1 MSIGTVASSIA
12 CERPPLKLKFSD
24 GYYCNE
30 NFTADTGQFTQFS
43 IGGTGTFSVTGGQG
57 VFTNA
62 SGSQKDR
69 FISTGTAIN
78 NPIGWFQVDV
88 VSVSGTPNNWNIGA
102 VGMAKNASNGIWA
115 EHDALNNQ
123 TRIDVRIGGAATVLL
138 INQTITAPYSLA
150 LSVYKNHLECYTKS
164 GSTWSLQL
172 MYDIPSSTID
182 LTTTDLST
190 WFPNL
195 GASASSTATAT
206 WTYDNFVC
214 YSTQVNPFEL
224 LPSNLISVTEPFN
237 ADTGQFTKLSP
248 STPATFSIVSNQ
260 GKFANPNNAIR
271 QDFYL
276 EGADVAIPQVCSQIT
291 FVSQTNDGGTPTSFD
306 GVSVG
311 ICKDTSNFLWA
322 HYDRIAAAVNVRMA
336 VAGTITNNSQVSVTT
351 FTFPFKLALSI
362 VANRATVWVNQ
373 GSSWQALTNYDFS
386 AKINFKTAS
395 MTGWKGAFAV
405 ETNNNSDWVVD
416 DFFVGRFGTVGIR
429 DQSLVTLEDGTPYT
443 SGTDGYFTATCLDPN
458 GVGYMGVFK
467 YNLTSRL
474 ITQTGVIMSSR
485 SSNVQNDLSGNIIKF
500 NSNADSRLIISSWG
514 NGFGGTLQVL
524 MGTAT
529 ATDLCIGTH
538 TVTVSAF
545 TLPGHV
551 GGGGEYDAFAV
562 KIGSTWYL
570 AYTITTDTSF
580 AGNTFYSA
588 VASSTDLSTWSQVGS
603 PDSGNQGFE
612 GTKIH
617 KTHNGYFVYSG
628 GHTSARCYDL
638 LTFTFQ
644 GLLNIVTTGG
654 TDTFPH
660 PMIFPNGNKQVFLS
674 FDNVKFNGVT
684 FTWGNLRIYEANRL
698 K

>member
-12 CERPPLKLKFSD
+12 PERPPLKLTFSD

-30 NFTADTGQFTQFS
+30 PFTSNTGQFTQFS
-43 IGGTGTFSVTGGQG
+43 IGGTGAFSVTGGQG
-57 VFTNA
+57 VFTNTT
-62 SGSQKDR
+62 GSQQDR
-69 FISTGTAIN
+69 FVITGSAIN

-88 VSVSGTPNNWNIGA
+88 VSVTGTPNNWNIGA
-102 VGMAKNASNGIWA
+102 VGIAKNSSNGIWA

-123 TRIDVRIGGAATVLL
+123 TRIDVRISGVPTIVLV
-138 INQTITAPYSLA
+138 NQTISAPYSLA
-150 LSVYKNHLECYTKS
+150 LSIYKNHLECYTLS

-172 MYDIPSSTID
+172 MYDIPSTTID

-195 GASASSTATAT
+195 GASSSNNATCT
-206 WTYDNFVC
+206 WTYDNFKC
-214 YSTQVNPFEL
+214 YSTQINPFEI
-224 LPSNLISVTEPFN
+224 LPTNLISVTEPFN
-237 ADTGQFTKLSP
+237 ADTGQWTKLTP
-248 STPATFSIVSNQ
+248 NTPATFSIVSGQ
-260 GKFANPNNAIR
+260 GVFANPNASAR
-271 QDFYL
+271 SDFYL
-276 EGADVAIPQVCSQIT
+276 EGADVAIPQVCVMIDVISQA
-291 FVSQTNDGGTPTSFD
+291 NNGGTPTGFD
-306 GVSVG
+306 DVQVG
-311 ICKDTSNFLWA
+311 ICKDTSNFIWA
-322 HYDRIAAAVNVRMA
+322 RYDHVAGAVKVRTG
-336 VAGTITNNSQVSVTT
+336 VAGTIVNHNLVNITV
-351 FTFPFKLALSI
+351 TFPFKLALTI
-362 VANRATVWVNQ
+362 VANRATIWVNT
-373 GSSWQALTNYDFS
+373 GNGWTAPTNYDFTTD
-386 AKINFKTAS
+386 INFKSVS

-405 ETNNNSDWVVD
+405 ETNNNSTWTVD
-416 DFFVGRFGTVGIR
+416 NFYVGRFGTVGIR
-429 DQSLVTLEDGTPYT
+429 DQSIVTLEDGTPYT

-467 YNLTSRL
+467 YNLTSRM
-474 ITQTGVIMSSR
+474 ITQTGVIMTTR
-485 SSNVQNDLSGNIIKF
+485 SSNTQNDLSGNIIKF
-500 NSNADSRLIISSWG
+500 NSNADCRLMISSWG
-514 NGFGGTLQVL
+514 NGFGGTLQML

-529 ATDLCIGTH
+529 STDLCVGTH
-538 TVTVSAF
+538 TVAVSAL

-551 GGGGEYDAFAV
+551 GGGGEYDGFAV

-628 GHTSARCYDL
+628 GHTSVRCYDL
-638 LTFTFQ
+638 TTFTFQ
-644 GLLNIVTTGG
+644 GLLAITTTGG

-684 FTWGNLRIYEANRL
+684 FTWGNLRVYEANRL